1 MNTSYSYPV
10 SQLLTLGQFF
20 EEVDGRPETWKG
32 YTKLGL
38 DNRHIPE
45 LIAVVADDAL
55 HTGYGLVP
63 FAPVHAWRIL
73 GALKATEALPALVS
87 LLRRIDDDF
96 DDWIATEL
104 PCVFGQ
110 MGERS
115 VDVLAPFAADGH
127 NGSYARGGACR
138 AMGEVASVHPEQR
151 GRCLQILMTLL
162 RSFEANEQTLNTE
175 IVSVLLDLNAVESID
190 LIREAYA
197 KDCVDLDCVG
207 DLEDIEIALGLRDER
222 ETAPK
227 RGEFFQRLLEL
238 SNHQEA
244 TRPRTAG
251 PKTGRNDPCPCGS
264 GKKYK
269 KCCLEV

>member
-1 MNTSYSYPV
+1 MNAPYSYPV

-20 EEVDGRPETWKG
+20 EEVDGRPETWKE

-38 DNRHIPE
+38 DHRHIPE

-55 HTGYGLVP
+55 HNGYGLVP

-104 PCVFGQ
+104 PCVLGQ
-110 MGERS
+110 MGGRS

-127 NGSYARGGACR
+127 NGSFARGGACR
-138 AMGEVASVHPEQR
+138 AMGEVASVHAEQR

-162 RSFEANEQTLNTE
+162 RSFEDNEQTLNTE

-207 DLEDIEIALGLRDER
+207 DLEDIEIALGLRAER

-269 KCCLEV
+269 KCCLVV